1 MKVQDADAPR
11 TSVGVT
17 RTAAAERAS
26 SVTKTTVRDG
36 APEVRSRKPMRIYPC
51 GKATAV
57 RMSLD
62 VFNSITAVPRAGL
75 MTYIRNLPRIHER
88 EEKLTDFEAKLERA
102 ISQDSTP

>member
-1 MKVQDADAPR
+1 
-11 TSVGVT
+11 
-17 RTAAAERAS
+17 
-26 SVTKTTVRDG
+26 
-36 APEVRSRKPMRIYPC
+36 
-51 GKATAV
+51 
-57 RMSLD
+57 MSLD